1 MSSTYSVPQRRK
13 QSPCR
18 FRNLSRAEIETICNG
33 CGGWFDPPDYNFTAS
48 CNHHDFNY
56 WLGGTEADRKKA
68 DDEFLVA
75 MLADARSFNDGPAF
89 LRPVRRWWR
98 QGAAYRYWLAV
109 RVAGKKFF
117 HYTAGKPEGKL
128 LEKTR
133 WMRLERLM
141 KVHGHEVAS
150 EFTAKE
156 EEA

>member
-33 CGGWFDPPDYNFTAS
+33 CGGWFDP
-48 CNHHDFNY
+48 
-56 WLGGTEADRKKA
+56 
-68 DDEFLVA
+68 
-75 MLADARSFNDGPAF
+75 
-89 LRPVRRWWR
+89 
-98 QGAAYRYWLAV
+98 
-109 RVAGKKFF
+109 
-117 HYTAGKPEGKL
+117 
-128 LEKTR
+128 
-133 WMRLERLM
+133 LERLM